1 MVWPWHSIKLGD
13 NCSPKKITA
22 TGQESQAPLSP
33 STLSLF
39 VGYFSEPLP
48 LAQHLQVSNKLYF
61 TPNGK
66 ILLDFGFH
74 AAKWAYSYS

>member
-1 MVWPWHSIKLGD
+1 MVWLWHSIKPGD
-13 NCSPKKITA
+13 NCSPKKITV
-22 TGQESQAPLSP
+22 TGQESQAPPSP

-48 LAQHLQVSNKLYF
+48 LAQHLQVSSKLYF

-66 ILLDFGFH
+66 ISLDFGIR
-74 AAKWAYSYS
+74 AAKWASSYL